1 MGLAARKLDDVLYDV
16 SITDNA
22 STPVSGYLN
31 IVMGLTDSIEFT
43 NQTTYPVSITFT
55 TTSGNVLSSIAT
67 LPAGSTSAAQSPQ
80 MNNVTVNYT
89 ITNLTAGK
97 TSTPCGVQVG
107 VGALRINILAAN
119 TNPDPVSIPRSGQIQ
134 FHPDVSYQIT
144 FTPPNA
150 FTPTINS
157 ISPPSSPVL
166 TATNLA
172 PLATY
177 TIKGGGPKDSNGKGT
192 VKIGS

>member
-1 MGLAARKLDDVLYDV
+1 MGLAARKIDDVLYDV

-22 STPVSGYLN
+22 STPVSSYPD
-31 IVMGLTDSIEFT
+31 ISMGLTDTIEFT
-43 NQTTYPVSITFT
+43 NNTTYPVSITFT
-55 TTSGNVLSSIAT
+55 TTSGNVFSSIAT
-67 LPAGSTSAAQSPQ
+67 LGPGSTSAAQSPQ
-80 MNNVTVNYT
+80 INNVTVNYT

-97 TSTPCGVQVG
+97 TSAACGVQVG

-144 FTPPNA
+144 ITPPNA
-150 FTPTINS
+150 LTPTINS
-157 ISPPSSPVL
+157 ISPTSSPVL

-172 PLATY
+172 PQATY
-177 TIKGGGPKDSNGKGT
+177 TIKGGGFGDSNGKGT

>member
-1 MGLAARKLDDVLYDV
+1 MGLAAREIDDVLYDV

-31 IVMGLTDSIEFT
+31 IVMASTDSIEFT
-43 NQTTYPVSITFT
+43 NNTTYPVSITFT
-55 TTSGNVLSSIAT
+55 TTSGNVLSSIAS
-67 LPAGSTSAAQSPQ
+67 LGPGATSAGQSPQ
-80 MNNVTVNYT
+80 INNVTVNYT
-89 ITNLTAGK
+89 ITNLNANK
-97 TSTPCGVQVG
+97 TSTPSGVQVG

-150 FTPTINS
+150 FTPTISS
-157 ISPPSSPVL
+157 ISPTSSPVL
-166 TATNLA
+166 TATNLTSQ
-172 PLATY
+172 ATY
-177 TIKGGGPKDSNGKGT
+177 TIKGGGFGDSNGKGT

>member
-1 MGLAARKLDDVLYDV
+1 MGLAARKLDYVLYPV
-16 SITDNA
+16 SITDDA
-22 STPVSGYLN
+22 STPVSSYPD
-31 IVMGLTDSIEFT
+31 ISMSLTDTIKFT
-43 NQTTYPVSITFT
+43 NSTAYPVSITFT

-67 LPAGSTSAAQSPQ
+67 LGPGVTSAAQSPQ

-89 ITNLTAGK
+89 ITNLNANK
-97 TSTPCGVQVG
+97 PSAACGVQVG

-150 FTPTINS
+150 FTPTVSS
-157 ISPPSSPVL
+157 ISPLNSPVL
-166 TATNLA
+166 TATGLA
-172 PLATY
+172 LQATY
-177 TIKGGGPKDSNGKGT
+177 TIKGGGFGDTNGKGT